1 LTGARLTH
9 ATFDTASLG
18 GADLSGAV
26 LTHADFSECY
36 LGGAKFKKADLTN
49 ANFSMA
55 NVEEADFTEAILTD
69 ARLSEAQARG
79 AKLSRASL
87 VKVDF
92 TKANL
97 TNADLSGADAR
108 RAVFAGA
115 KLDGAKF
122 TGAKLGG
129 LVGTGSAV
137 EGATAEWVDASAEG
151 DGSKRLPQD
160 LLAGL
165 LSGLWPSDAGQ
176 RQAKRYFG
184 PGDVLRNATLE
195 FGEGAS
201 IEIESLFEQCS
212 IALGRGTEL
221 VVGAGG
227 VLQGCQIKGSGNVTI
242 NGKFIENESPG
253 IVGVSQL
260 IVTSGGSLIGAVKQP
275 SEPTRFGFEPGCKL
289 RMKISK
295 HGS

>member
-1 LTGARLTH
+1 
-9 ATFDTASLG
+9 
-18 GADLSGAV
+18 
-26 LTHADFSECY
+26 
-36 LGGAKFKKADLTN
+36 
-49 ANFSMA
+49 
-55 NVEEADFTEAILTD
+55 
-69 ARLSEAQARG
+69 
-79 AKLSRASL
+79 
-87 VKVDF
+87 
-92 TKANL
+92 
-97 TNADLSGADAR
+97 
-108 RAVFAGA
+108 
-115 KLDGAKF
+115 
-122 TGAKLGG
+122 
-129 LVGTGSAV
+129 
-137 EGATAEWVDASAEG
+137 
-151 DGSKRLPQD
+151 LPQD
-160 LLAGL
+160 QLAGL
-165 LSGLWPSDAGQ
+165 LSGLWPSDTSA

-212 IALGRGTEL
+212 IALGHGTEL

-260 IVTSGGSLIGAVKQP
+260 IVTSGGSLVAAVKQP
-275 SEPTRFGFEPGCKL
+275 IEPTRFAFEPGCKL